1 MKAEKLLLMVLVLL
15 VGMAV
20 AAPAVTIQTPWHSG
34 QPEENLHQII
44 TAWGFPVD
52 NNTLQHATPLENLP
66 AGAYSISHYA
76 RYADMTQLL
85 GTYSLGVTP
94 PAHGDRIP
102 DGGIEMLNVKQSG
115 NWACDI
121 TFSQTS
127 AFGFFDAANQKTFLM
142 ATQNQ
147 NSGTA
152 PYHQASGLI
161 FDLGEINPEYF
172 GQYII
177 AFNDGGQRD
186 PYGDLDYNDLV
197 VQLHCLN
204 QGNHVPLPGTLPLV
218 GGGLLGLWMLGR
230 YPRLFASMSAF
241 PGHHPPK
248 SGGST

>member
-1 MKAEKLLLMVLVLL
+1 MKAGKLLLMVLVLL

-20 AAPAVTIQTPWHSG
+20 AAPAVTIHSPWHSG
-34 QPEENLHQII
+34 QPEENLYQII

-52 NNTLQHATPLENLP
+52 NNTLQHATPLESLP

-76 RYADMTQLL
+76 RYADMTQFL
-85 GTYSLGVTP
+85 GTYPLGQTP

-102 DGGIEMLNVKQSG
+102 DGGITMLNVKQSG

-121 TFSQTS
+121 IFSQTS
-127 AFGFFDAANQKTFLM
+127 PFGFFDAANQKTFLM
-142 ATQNQ
+142 TTQNQ
-147 NSGTA
+147 NSGAA

-161 FDLGEINPEYF
+161 FDLGEINPQYF

-177 AFNDGGQRD
+177 AFNDGDKRH

-197 VQLHCLN
+197 VHLYCQN
-204 QGNHVPLPGTLPLV
+204 QGNHAPLPGTLPMA

-230 YPRLFASMSAF
+230 YARLFALSSAF
-241 PGHHPPK
+241 SGHHPPK